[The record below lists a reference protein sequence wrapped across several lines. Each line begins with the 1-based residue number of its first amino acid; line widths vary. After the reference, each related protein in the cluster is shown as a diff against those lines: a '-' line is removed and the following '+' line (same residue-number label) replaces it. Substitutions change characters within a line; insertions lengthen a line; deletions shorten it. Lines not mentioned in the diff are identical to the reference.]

1 MIAHI
6 RGRVVF
12 RGTDEAVIEVGGVG
26 ISVVVTARTA
36 ASLEVGEECLL
47 TTHLVVREDSL
58 TLFGFADVGEREIF
72 RTVQTVSG
80 VGPRL
85 ALTMLATLTTDQIR
99 DAIALEDV
107 GVLTSV
113 PGVGRKGAQRLI
125 VDLKD
130 RLGVSAPATDAG
142 IPADQS
148 WRGQVTAALTGLGW
162 TAAQAQDAVQA
173 VAQRPDSAQLPVS
186 EALRVALQV
195 LDRTSAVT
203 P

>member
-1 MIAHI
+1 MIAQI
-6 RGRVVF
+6 RGRVVL
-12 RGTDEAVIEVGGVG
+12 RDTDEVVVEVGGIG

-36 ASLEVGEECLL
+36 AGLEVGEECLL

-85 ALTMLATLTTDQIR
+85 ALTMLATLTADQIR
-99 DAIALEDV
+99 DAIAHEDV
-107 GVLTSV
+107 GALMSV
-113 PGVGRKGAQRLI
+113 SGVGRKGAQRLI

-130 RLGVSAPATDAG
+130 RLGASTTASDAV
-142 IPADQS
+142 IPTGQS
-148 WRGQVTAALTGLGW
+148 WRGQVTGALTGLGW
-162 TAAQAQDAVQA
+162 SAAEAQEAVQA
-173 VAQRPDSAQLPVS
+173 VGQRPDSVQLPVP
-186 EALRVALQV
+186 EALRIALQV
-195 LDRTSAVT
+195 LDHTPAVT